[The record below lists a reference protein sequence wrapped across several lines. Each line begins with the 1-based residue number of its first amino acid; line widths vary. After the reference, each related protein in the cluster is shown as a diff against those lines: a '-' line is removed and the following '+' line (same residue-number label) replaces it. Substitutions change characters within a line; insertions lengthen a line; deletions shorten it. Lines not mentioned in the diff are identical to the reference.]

1 MKALI
6 ALKFI
11 SNSIPFKGHHL
22 LVALL
27 LFFQGSFC
35 FAGKTIKLDSLSARQ
50 FWLAS
55 QFLPGSG
62 QIINKQYWK
71 VPVFYA
77 GMGSM
82 LYLGSQANQ
91 KYHSTIAEFNKPF
104 YGPEEEYRFKE
115 QWTAYRIER
124 NIYWTGAAVF
134 YAASVADALIVRSKH
149 KHSPTTATVLS
160 MLVPGM
166 GQVYNQKL
174 WKVPVVFGGI
184 ASLYYVVDFNQRYYK
199 RLGIAIHQYPNDEY
213 GGRFKP
219 DELKY
224 WRDSYRR
231 NRDLSIISLFGFY
244 LLNII
249 DANVD
254 AHFFDWDISDNLAL
268 KFEPMF
274 DGGYLAKNAFSGPS
288 AGFRFSYKF

>member
-1 MKALI
+1 MNNI
-6 ALKFI
+6 LKE
-11 SNSIPFKGHHL
+11 IPFKGHHL

-27 LFFQGSFC
+27 LFFQGGFC
-35 FAGKTIKLDSLSARQ
+35 FASQTEKTDSLSPRQ
-50 FWLAS
+50 FWLMS

-62 QIINKQYWK
+62 QIVNKQYWK

-91 KYHSTIAEFNKPF
+91 NYHSTIAEFKKPF

-124 NIYWTGAAVF
+124 NIYWTSAAAF
-134 YAASVADALIVRSKH
+134 YVASVADALIVRSKH
-149 KHSPTTATVLS
+149 KHSPTTATVMS

-174 WKVPVVFGGI
+174 WKVPVVFGSM
-184 ASLYYVVDFNQRYYK
+184 ATLYYIVDFNQRGYK
-199 RLGIAIHQYPNDEY
+199 RFGNALRQYPNDEF
-213 GGRFKP
+213 GGRWGTR
-219 DELKY
+219 ELIY
-224 WRDSYRR
+224 LRDAYRR
-231 NRDLSIISLFGFY
+231 NRDLSIISLVGFY

-268 KFEPMF
+268 KLEPMF